1 MRKHQYPFMTS
12 FLQTTP
18 QKILRLLG
26 ALLLLISGLWFT
38 PTEAADLVSQETALQ
53 YIPKAVS
60 NSLEKNQIPKDAISI
75 SVMELELGR
84 PGKNTAKTALDWR
97 STQAMNP
104 ASTMKLLT
112 TLSGLDI
119 LGPQY
124 RWRTKL
130 FTDGFIRQGTLKGN
144 IYLQGTGDPKLVPEV
159 LARMMKDLQNLG
171 IQKIDGNLLF
181 DRSAYAPS
189 VMEANT
195 IDGESLRSYNVSPD
209 PLLYAFRTLSFQL
222 SKARNADFI
231 DISYTPSLSQ
241 FKIVNQMQLV
251 DKTCD
256 NWRKDIHFE
265 ISPEVIDTTPPPD
278 LTAKFLG
285 VFPANCKDVNYNI
298 VALDANTFLTQ
309 GFSAAWEAAGGVW
322 VQPPSGKNEIV
333 PISARSLLQFDGSN
347 LADDVQDINK
357 YSNNVMARQLMLTLA
372 LEKMGKPATTEN
384 GGLVIQGWLKEVG
397 LQFPELIIENGA
409 GLSRNEVI
417 SAEHMNQLLLT
428 ARNLP
433 VGQTFYNS
441 LPVAGTDGTMKNRL
455 LTQLGKFLNFKQKPE
470 ARIKTGTLSDVR
482 AISGY
487 VTSKSGKIYLVT
499 SFINHP
505 NAWKG
510 LEAHDQLLAW
520 LLEDGPE
527 PKQAR

>member
-1 MRKHQYPFMTS
+1 MGMRKHQYPFMTS

-84 PGKNTAKTALDWR
+84 PGKNTAKTTLDWR

-189 VMEANT
+189 IMEANT
-195 IDGESLRSYNVSPD
+195 IDGESLRSYNVSP
-209 PLLYAFRTLSFQL
+209 
-222 SKARNADFI
+222 
-231 DISYTPSLSQ
+231 
-241 FKIVNQMQLV
+241 
-251 DKTCD
+251 
-256 NWRKDIHFE
+256 
-265 ISPEVIDTTPPPD
+265 
-278 LTAKFLG
+278 
-285 VFPANCKDVNYNI
+285 
-298 VALDANTFLTQ
+298 
-309 GFSAAWEAAGGVW
+309 
-322 VQPPSGKNEIV
+322 
-333 PISARSLLQFDGSN
+333 
-347 LADDVQDINK
+347 
-357 YSNNVMARQLMLTLA
+357 
-372 LEKMGKPATTEN
+372 
-384 GGLVIQGWLKEVG
+384 
-397 LQFPELIIENGA
+397 
-409 GLSRNEVI
+409 
-417 SAEHMNQLLLT
+417 
-428 ARNLP
+428 
-433 VGQTFYNS
+433 
-441 LPVAGTDGTMKNRL
+441 
-455 LTQLGKFLNFKQKPE
+455 
-470 ARIKTGTLSDVR
+470 
-482 AISGY
+482 
-487 VTSKSGKIYLVT
+487 
-499 SFINHP
+499 
-505 NAWKG
+505 
-510 LEAHDQLLAW
+510 
-520 LLEDGPE
+520 
-527 PKQAR
+527 